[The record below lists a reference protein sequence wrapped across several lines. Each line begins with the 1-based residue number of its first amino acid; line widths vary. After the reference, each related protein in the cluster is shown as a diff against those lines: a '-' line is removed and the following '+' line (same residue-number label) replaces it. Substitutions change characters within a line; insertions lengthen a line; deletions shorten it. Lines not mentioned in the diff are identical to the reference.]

1 MKLLFNIS
9 LINLESLK
17 LYLFFSDKGNNE
29 IYTRYELVI
38 NSSTNLTVCQ
48 NNLFEGPVNLERIY
62 YFESDSE
69 KNEFLNMVK
78 ECNEAIIQGI
88 LYDLWV
94 ELTKNYNN
102 VIKETGTERPLTLKD
117 LDAFLSISIRKNIMK
132 MFSGDL
138 YDKNDLNA
146 AKVNMGWEGDK

>member
-29 IYTRYELVI
+29 MYTRYELVV

-62 YFESDSE
+62 YFENDSQ
-69 KNEFLNMVK
+69 KNKFLNIVI

-102 VIKETGTERPLTLKD
+102 IIKETGTEQPLTLKD

-132 MFSGDL
+132 MFSEDL
-138 YDKNDLNA
+138 YDKNNLN
-146 AKVNMGWEGDK
+146 VMNVDMNWEDDK

>member
-38 NSSTNLTVCQ
+38 NSSTNLTVRQ

-62 YFESDSE
+62 YFENDPQ
-69 KNEFLNMVK
+69 KNKFLNIVK

-102 VIKETGTERPLTLKD
+102 IIKETGTEQPLTLKD
-117 LDAFLSISIRKNIMK
+117 LDSSLSISIRKNIMK
-132 MFSGDL
+132 MFTEDL